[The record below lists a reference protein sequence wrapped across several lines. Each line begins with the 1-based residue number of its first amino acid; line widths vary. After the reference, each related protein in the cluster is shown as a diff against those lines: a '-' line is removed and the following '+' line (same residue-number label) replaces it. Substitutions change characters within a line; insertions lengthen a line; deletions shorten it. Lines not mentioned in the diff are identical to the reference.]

1 MFLGLLSGVPAIDT
15 LVVFFMGLHN
25 CWVTRV
31 TKIICTP
38 TARSNSYAD
47 SSALPHSG
55 RLFNTPTQRQQ
66 PNPTPSTLAIFLTTR
81 LSTMA
86 GLRVLGVTGPKKA
99 AKASA
104 ASGKSARYYP
114 ADDVS
119 RPKHSRAKKHNP
131 PKVRASFTPGT
142 VCILL
147 SGRFRGKRVVCLKSL
162 ESGLLLV
169 TGPYKVNGVPLRR
182 VNQAYVIGTST
193 KVDVSGVDASA
204 IDDSYFARVAT
215 SGAEGEEGFFEK
227 DAAKAAVVS
236 DARRADQKRVDAA
249 ILKAVEATPLMKNYL
264 GSKFCLGKYD
274 KPHKMIF

>member
-1 MFLGLLSGVPAIDT
+1 MHPLSFPSSLLS
-15 LVVFFMGLHN
+15 F
-25 CWVTRV
+25 
-31 TKIICTP
+31 
-38 TARSNSYAD
+38 
-47 SSALPHSG
+47 LPS
-55 RLFNTPTQRQQ
+55 Q
-66 PNPTPSTLAIFLTTR
+66 
-81 LSTMA
+81 
-86 GLRVLGVTGPKKA
+86 RVLGVSGPKKA
-99 AKASA
+99 AKAPA

-131 PKVRASFTPGT
+131 PKVRPSFVPGT

-147 SGRFRGKRVVCLKSL
+147 SGRFRGKRVVCLKAL

-193 KVDVSGVDASA
+193 KVDVSGVDASS
-204 IDDSYFARVAT
+204 IDDSYFARVAP

>member
-1 MFLGLLSGVPAIDT
+1 
-15 LVVFFMGLHN
+15 
-25 CWVTRV
+25 
-31 TKIICTP
+31 
-38 TARSNSYAD
+38 
-47 SSALPHSG
+47 
-55 RLFNTPTQRQQ
+55 
-66 PNPTPSTLAIFLTTR
+66 
-81 LSTMA
+81 MA

-162 ESGLLLV
+162 
-169 TGPYKVNGVPLRR
+169 NGVPLRR

-204 IDDSYFARVAT
+204 IDDSYFARAAS
-215 SGAEGEEGFFEK
+215 SGTEGEEGFFEK